1 MNGQEEIDLLKLLQA
16 LWKKAWIIVAAAVAG
31 GILFLLYTYFMVTPQ
46 YKTSALLYVNNSSV
60 NIGNTKVNITSSD
73 IYASNSLVETFSVI
87 LKSRNT
93 LEDAISEGQLN
104 YTYEQLVN
112 KVSGSSEG
120 ETAVFKITTVDSDPA
135 TAAHITNTI
144 VEVITEKI
152 SDIVEGSSVKVVDYA
167 VPPTKAFSPS
177 YLKNTAIGM
186 LLGFV
191 IACGIIIL
199 RSLMDSTI
207 REEDFLLDKYKDI
220 PVLASVP
227 DLAADAHGG
236 YGYSRGY
243 SQAYAK
249 SHDKA
254 KKAASERQRQER
266 EERQNAYT
274 RKEEEESSPFVSG
287 GAGTNPAGTNA
298 TNANATN
305 TTRGSGV

>member
-1 MNGQEEIDLLKLLQA
+1 
-16 LWKKAWIIVAAAVAG
+16 
-31 GILFLLYTYFMVTPQ
+31 MVTPQ

-167 VPPTKAFSPS
+167 VPPTRAFSPS

-236 YGYSRGY
+236 YGYGYSRGY

-274 RKEEEESSPFVSG
+274 RKEEEASSPFVSG
-287 GAGTNPAGTNA
+287 GTGTGAGTGAGTNSSGTGATGSNGTYTTGA
-298 TNANATN
+298 TNN